1 MKAKRLPLNLRKV
14 TQWTLQ
20 HLKDTGLLI
29 DFISPRFA
37 PEEEAEAKYMAQ
49 AISAQFTAKPNA
61 VKELGQAAAD
71 EKAARLRHL
80 VIVILYRMLVQGTL
94 NFYQAKLQGTLA
106 PPPGEPLTPLGPK
119 DLSATA
125 ANEQPLAPS
134 NDAAALPQT
143 SKEDNKNEI
152 L

>member
-1 MKAKRLPLNLRKV
+1 MKTKRLPLNLRKV

-61 VKELGQAAAD
+61 VKELGQQAAG
-71 EKAARLRHL
+71 EKAPSLRPL
-80 VIVILYRMLVQGTL
+80 VIVILYRMLVQGPL
-94 NFYQAKLQGTLA
+94 IFYQAKLRGPLA
-106 PPPGEPLTPLGPK
+106 PPLAEPSTPLG
-119 DLSATA
+119 
-125 ANEQPLAPS
+125 
-134 NDAAALPQT
+134 
-143 SKEDNKNEI
+143 
-152 L
+152 